1 MRDRRYK
8 RNERQEI
15 KRRDKRQEI
24 KRRDEGQKIKVGMR
38 DMR

>member
-15 KRRDKRQEI
+15 KRRDERQEI